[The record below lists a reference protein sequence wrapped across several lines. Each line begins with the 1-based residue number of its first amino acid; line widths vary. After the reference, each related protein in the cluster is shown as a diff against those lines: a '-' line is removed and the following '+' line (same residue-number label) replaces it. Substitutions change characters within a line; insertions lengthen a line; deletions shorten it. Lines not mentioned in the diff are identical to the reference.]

1 MRNEVLDAYWALF
14 SENVK
19 CALPF
24 YSRDFEERKKKKE
37 HLQGKRCEQSFCEY
51 ISAGHRYGSNS
62 DKYFY
67 RILLTSTTFC

>member
-1 MRNEVLDAYWALF
+1 MRNEVLGAYWALF
-14 SENVK
+14 SEYVK
-19 CALPF
+19 CVLPF
-24 YSRDFEERKKKKE
+24 YSRDLEEGKLKKG